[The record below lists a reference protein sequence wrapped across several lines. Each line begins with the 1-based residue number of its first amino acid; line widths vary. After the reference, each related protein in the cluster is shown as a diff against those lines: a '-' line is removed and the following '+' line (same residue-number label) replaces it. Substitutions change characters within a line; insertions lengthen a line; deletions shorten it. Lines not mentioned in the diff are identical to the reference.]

1 MGLFEGG
8 LSEHPP
14 KDLKMSTK
22 MPKNVFLNILNCLK
36 LSLRRFLNFANIF
49 SRSKVAAGQ
58 SWPVFGVMSA
68 LI

>member
-1 MGLFEGG
+1 MD
-8 LSEHPP
+8 HPP
-14 KDLKMSTK
+14 KRFVIMTK
-22 MPKNVFLNILNCLK
+22 LPKNVFLNILNCLK